1 MESPSSH
8 LARMMRESSLEMMCS
23 RNYPHHKNLV
33 VQPEGSIHLHSPAAL
48 TRGMFSSRPNL
59 GRDSDADD

>member
-8 LARMMRESSLEMMCS
+8 LERMIKESSLEVMCS
-23 RNYPHHKNLV
+23 RNYPQNKNLV
-33 VQPEGSIHLHSPAAL
+33 VQPEGRMNLHSPAAL
-48 TRGMFSSRPNL
+48 TRGMFSSRPDP